1 MLAGREN
8 LVPRML
14 ILLSRPRHAIMRHLV
29 VARER
34 LSPLLRLPCAE
45 LRQSILQQ
53 ELGTQA
59 RHAAAHEVG
68 LHLVRVV
75 CELPRGPL

>member
-34 LSPLLRLPCAE
+34 LSPLLRLQCAE
-45 LRQSILQQ
+45 LRVNSSTRIGYAS
-53 ELGTQA
+53 ET
-59 RHAAAHEVG
+59 R
-68 LHLVRVV
+68 
-75 CELPRGPL
+75 CSP